1 VKNVLII
8 SYFAPPLNIPSSVR
22 TGKLAKHFL
31 SLGWNPII
39 ISVKDIGF
47 YYKDYSLSEEIK
59 NIEIIRTGS
68 LDPQRVLK
76 IIRKK
81 THSSVSEKL
90 YQDKENFIYKFKS
103 FFPID
108 DKIGW
113 MPFCYKAAKK
123 IILTHKIDAI
133 YTFVGGVN
141 HPAITAYYLSR
152 RFDIPFFV
160 EFHDLWADHPFY
172 PRTKIGQKFNDFW
185 ERKVLLEAAGVI
197 TLAPGQK
204 KSLQEKYGFLKERI
218 IFNPNG
224 FDAEYFKQE
233 FKQKDKNEKSVVITF
248 CGHLY
253 KNMTPSDIFK
263 AILEYDELDLPLK
276 LRFIG
281 DFRKSFRVLK
291 EQFEQRVKNRDIL
304 IEILP
309 RMPYDLLLKELHK
322 SDAFM
327 LFLPNEEKFRPIL
340 HAKLYDYL
348 AVGKPILAFVP
359 LESDVESFIKKGN
372 LGFVAEAGNPESGKK
387 IIKQFIIEFKQNK
400 TSKYK
405 ASAGYVRKYSRHEA
419 ARKILEFIEKKLEN
433 RKKKAKKIA
442 VISNTAWSIFNFRS
456 GLMKRLDEKGYK
468 IITIAPFD
476 EYANKIPYEYH
487 EIKMNNKGTN
497 PFEDFVLL
505 LRFFLLYRKLKPDV
519 ILHFTPKPNIY
530 GTFAAKHLKKS
541 CINNIAGLGKVFIKE
556 SFVTK
561 ITRILYRIS
570 QKSAK
575 KIFFQNR
582 EDLEIFKKFG
592 IIENTDL
599 LPGSGIDTKRFSS
612 QDKTSNDNYFTFLL
626 HSRLIWDKGV
636 GEFVEAA
643 RRIKRKNPDVKF
655 QILGFLDVENTSA
668 ISKEQM
674 NKWVDEG
681 VIDYLGEVCDVREYI
696 ANSDCVVLP
705 SYYREGVPR
714 ALLEAASMEKPI
726 ITTNNVGCK
735 NVVDDGINGFLCEI
749 KSVDDLVD
757 KMQQMLRLTQKTRYD
772 MGKKGRE
779 KVVREFD
786 EQIIF
791 KKYIEAIREVTK

>member
-31 SLGWNPII
+31 TLGWNPII

-47 YYKDYSLSEEIK
+47 YFKDYSLSEEIK
-59 NIEIIRTGS
+59 NIEIIRTES
-68 LDPQRVLK
+68 LDPQRVIKKL
-76 IIRKK
+76 RKK
-81 THSSVSEKL
+81 THSSVSERL
-90 YQDKENFIYKFKS
+90 YKDKENFIYKFKS

-113 MPFCYKAAKK
+113 IPFCYKAAKK
-123 IILTHKIDAI
+123 NILTHKIDAI

-141 HPAITAYYLSR
+141 HPAITAYYLSK

-172 PRTKIGQKFNDFW
+172 PRTKIGQKLNDFW
-185 ERKVLLEAAGVI
+185 ERKVLLRAAGVI
-197 TLAPGQK
+197 TLAPGSK
-204 KSLQEKYGFLKERI
+204 KILQEKYEFLKERI

-224 FDAEYFKQE
+224 FDAEYFERE
-233 FKQKDKNEKSVVITF
+233 FKPKDKNEKSIVITF

-281 DFRKSFRVLK
+281 DFRKAFRVLK
-291 EQFEQRVKNRDIL
+291 EQFEQRVKNRDIT
-304 IEILP
+304 IDVLP
-309 RMPYDLLLKELHK
+309 RMPYDLLLEELHK

-327 LFLPNEEKFRPIL
+327 LFLPNEEKFKPIL

-359 LESDVESFIKKGN
+359 LESDVESFIKMGN
-372 LGFVAEAGNPESGKK
+372 LGYVAEAGNPESGKK
-387 IIKQFIIEFKQNK
+387 IIKQFITEFKQNK
-400 TSKYK
+400 LSKYK
-405 ASAGYVRKYSRHEA
+405 ASSGYVRKYSRHEA
-419 ARKILEFIEKKLEN
+419 ARKILEFMEDKLES
-433 RKKKAKKIA
+433 RKKSIKKIA
-442 VISNTAWSIFNFRS
+442 VVSNTAWSIFNFRS
-456 GLMKRLDEKGYK
+456 GLMKKLDEQGYK

-476 EYANKIPYEYH
+476 EYAHKILYEYH
-487 EIKMNNKGTN
+487 KIKMNNKGTN
-497 PFEDFVLL
+497 PFEDFILF
-505 LRFFLLYRKLKPDV
+505 LRFFFLYRKLKPDV

-530 GTFAAKHLKKS
+530 GTFAAKLLRKP
-541 CINNIAGLGKVFIKE
+541 CVNNIAGLGTTFIRE
-556 SFVTK
+556 SLVTK
-561 ITRILYRIS
+561 IVRTLYCIS
-570 QKSAK
+570 QKSTQ

-582 EDLEIFKKFG
+582 EDRAIFQKLG
-592 IIENTDL
+592 IFENTDL
-599 LPGSGIDTKRFSS
+599 LPGSGIDTNKFIPKKKKE
-612 QDKTSNDNYFTFLL
+612 QNNFAFLL

-636 GEFVEAA
+636 GEFVDAA
-643 RRIKRKNPDVKF
+643 RRIKRKKPDVKF

-668 ISKEQM
+668 IPKEQM

-714 ALLEAASMEKPI
+714 SLLEAASMAKPI

-735 NVVDDGINGFLCEI
+735 NVVDEGITGFLCEI

-757 KMQQMLRLTQKTRYD
+757 KMEQMLRLTKKTRCE

-779 KVVREFD
+779 KIIREFD
-786 EQIIF
+786 EQIVF
-791 KKYIEAIREVTK
+791 KKYVEAINEVTK